1 MGYIFVVYESQNTT
15 SCGLRDSLQNFDV
28 HNLFIGGF
36 ADSTPRFLLIKKE
49 GMILFYHLPLFV
61 KVYKTGFSLLR
72 ITLLHFLADY
82 LL

>member
-36 ADSTPRFLLIKKE
+36 ADSTPRFLLIKKR
-49 GMILFYHLPLFV
+49 G
-61 KVYKTGFSLLR
+61 
-72 ITLLHFLADY
+72 
-82 LL
+82 